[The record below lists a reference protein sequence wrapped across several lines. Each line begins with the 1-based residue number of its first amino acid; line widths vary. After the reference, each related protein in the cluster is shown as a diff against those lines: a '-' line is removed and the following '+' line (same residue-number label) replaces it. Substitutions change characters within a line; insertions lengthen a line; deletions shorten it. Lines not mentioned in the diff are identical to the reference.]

1 PETTHSTATQAAAT
15 QSQTRDRSA
24 QSHAIDLG
32 KVPLVV
38 GGVINTGEISGA
50 IDLQSDIKGHL
61 GVGRRGILGGLIN
74 TGYIGGGINLK
85 SSAEGGDKTEGA
97 GGKAGGGGIAEGGGN
112 GTGSAVMKIFN
123 ERTVVNFAYPK
134 APEKVGYLLKKR
146 SETKRSFNRRY
157 FVLNGNILAYSENE
171 FSKEPL
177 GVIFLEGHSVEL
189 VDERMFAIHFHTADY
204 TGRSYILQAESEAE
218 AEVRIVFSCLLFET
232 HAPRYCTYNFAC
244 IHRRSKSSGFS
255 FSWMQALAHCGSDF
269 LSLSVEEL
277 EDALRELNSLTDCP
291 DSGIREGSAQCSPA
305 VATFSSA
312 ATVGNRNPF
321 NTPLA
326 SPRDHRQRYQKQQ
339 QHSIVHL
346 TGLLTL
352 SWERMQASVREYLD
366 GAVASAEV
374 TEQKHQ

>member
-1 PETTHSTATQAAAT
+1 
-15 QSQTRDRSA
+15 
-24 QSHAIDLG
+24 
-32 KVPLVV
+32 
-38 GGVINTGEISGA
+38 
-50 IDLQSDIKGHL
+50 
-61 GVGRRGILGGLIN
+61 
-74 TGYIGGGINLK
+74 
-85 SSAEGGDKTEGA
+85 
-97 GGKAGGGGIAEGGGN
+97 
-112 GTGSAVMKIFN
+112 MKIFN

-134 APEKVGYLLKKR
+134 APEKIGYLLKKR

-157 FVLNGNILAYSENE
+157 FVLNGNILVYSENE
-171 FSKEPL
+171 FSREPL

-218 AEVRIVFSCLLFET
+218 AE
-232 HAPRYCTYNFAC
+232 
-244 IHRRSKSSGFS
+244 
-255 FSWMQALAHCGSDF
+255 SWMQALAHCGSEF

-305 VATFSSA
+305 VTTPSSA

-321 NTPLA
+321 NAPIA